1 MVPHY
6 FMSHNFYAAWNKEE
20 HKKVYDIWNTMSKS
34 YFKFLFGCFYE
45 NKYLINH
52 LKKNPNLSLLDV
64 GCASGQLLRYLK
76 LKKVL
81 VDYFGVDISESCIQ
95 KAQEIHEKNCFKKIT
110 IQNLAKQFDGKNYNI
125 VYSRDTV
132 PHQLE
137 PFKFIKS
144 LIDVA
149 KDTLI
154 LRLRTRDLGSTIYDP
169 EYSCQLV
176 SGEEWVPYIV
186 LNYDEL
192 IEFFKN
198 LSIIKKVIANKS
210 YTILGGQN
218 FRFLDKNLY
227 LKKTGT
233 AETTMIIFIDRN
245 AKEEFKLYESSNIEG
260 HNYLKKNKYRNIF
273 FKILNKFSI

>member
-20 HKKVYDIWNTMSKS
+20 HKKAFDIWNTMSKS
-34 YFKFLFGCFYE
+34 YFKFIFGCFYE

-52 LKKNPNLSLLDV
+52 LKKNPNLSLLDI
-64 GCASGQLLRYLK
+64 GCATGQLLRYLK

-95 KAQEIHEKNCFKKIT
+95 KAQEIHEKNCFKKIST
-110 IQNLAKQFDGKNYNI
+110 QNLAKQFDEKNYDI

-132 PHQLE
+132 LHQLE

-245 AKEEFKLYESSNIEG
+245 TKEEFKLYESSNIEG

-273 FKILNKFSI
+273 FKTLNKFSI